1 MEKLLK
7 PLIFLSVAV
16 FAFTAYVVYEAAY
29 RLSSPSTALSAQDAA
44 DKAISY
50 INNLSGGS
58 GASLLDV
65 TEESGM
71 YKIHMR
77 IGQNE
82 YESFVS
88 KDGKVL
94 FRPGYYYYMDGS
106 NTDNTNNTSTEV
118 PKSDRPDV
126 KIFVMSYCPYGLQT
140 EKMMLPV
147 YDLLKDKAD
156 IAIYFVYYAMHGK
169 QELDENLRQY
179 CIQNEDPSQYFDYLS
194 CFIQGGNSSD
204 CLTEAGINLENLASC
219 ISATDSTYNISG
231 QYSDQSTWL
240 NGNYPLFDVQKDL
253 NELYGVTGSPT
264 IIINGERINIPSSSR
279 TPDNFKQTICS
290 AFNSSPEECSQTLS
304 NEVPTTERN

>member
-7 PLIFLSVAV
+7 PLIFISIAV
-16 FAFTAYVVYEAAY
+16 FAFTAYVVFEAAY
-29 RLSSPSTALSAQDAA
+29 HLSSSPAELSAQDAA

-58 GASLLDV
+58 GASLIDV

-71 YKIHMR
+71 YKIHML
-77 IGQNE
+77 IGQDE

-94 FRPGYYYYMDGS
+94 FRPGYYYYMNGSGS
-106 NTDNTNNTSTEV
+106 NITPTPTVEI

-126 KIFVMSYCPYGLQT
+126 KIFVMSYCPYGLQA

-147 YDLLKDKAD
+147 YDILKDKID
-156 IAIYFVYYAMHGK
+156 IGIYFVDYAMHGK

-179 CIQNEDPSQYFDYLS
+179 CMQNEDQTKYFDYLS
-194 CFIQGGNSSD
+194 CFIQGGNSSN
-204 CLTEAGINLENLASC
+204 CLTEAGINLGNLASC
-219 ISATDSTYNISG
+219 ISATDATYNVSG
-231 QYSDQSTWL
+231 QYNDQSTWL
-240 NGNYPLFDVQKDL
+240 HGGVDPAFDVQKDL

-264 IIINGERINIPSSSR
+264 IIINGKKVNISPR
-279 TPDNFKQTICS
+279 TPENFKQILCS
-290 AFNSSPEECSQTLS
+290 AFNTSPEECNQTLS
-304 NEVPTTERN
+304 TTVPSAGFD